1 MKTKWFL
8 IGRGKNGWHAAGME
22 GPHQKVTSSGGTLE
36 GYLQEAESG
45 AAVYDAEEADM
56 ATFVR
61 WTYRGPMVNI
71 ALKDGE
77 VHRFMEGEASVEMM
91 PTGNGYQAADLDR
104 LLYDGSHKVGALD
117 YVALDLYMAMMKY
130 QVPGVKT
137 GKVIGHAI
145 QWDA

>member
-8 IGRGKNGWHAAGME
+8 IGRGKNGWHASGLE
-22 GPHQKVTSSGGTLE
+22 NGNKVSSSGGTLQE
-36 GYLQEAESG
+36 YLQESDDG
-45 AAVYDAEEADM
+45 VIIYDAEDADM

-71 ALKDGE
+71 LLKNGE
-77 VHRFMEGEASVEMM
+77 VHRFMEGKPSVDMM
-91 PTGNGYQAADLDR
+91 ATESGYQAADLDR